1 MNWTVGKRLGVG
13 FGLLGVVLVALAVDS
28 VLRVA
33 AFNGQIREL
42 TDDTA
47 ASLALAAEVRYL
59 TSDMLAAAR
68 QAVIAGA
75 RQDATSLEQSR
86 AIMTEAVDR
95 LGAAA
100 DRLTALA
107 KTDEA
112 RRQCEQIKAQVA
124 LWAKD
129 AARIQTLAAQGM
141 TLEAAEASDAAK
153 AYGETAQ
160 RVAQQ
165 VFEAQRQALKDA
177 KAQAAWHQRTAW
189 LVLLGIL
196 VAAGGAAGYV
206 LWNIRWVRVTLQRV
220 ATELG
225 EGAAHVVAA
234 AARLAASSQDLSK
247 GAAEQAAS
255 LEETSASMEEIAS
268 TTRTNVENANETA
281 RVMSEIDQQVVASN
295 QALGDLERAMGRIR
309 ESSGKVA
316 KIIKAID
323 EIAFQTNILAL
334 NAAVEAARAGEAGM
348 GFAVVADEVRG
359 LAQRAAQAAR
369 DTAALIED
377 ASQSADRGAQEVERV
392 AAVIGRMT
400 GSVAHVKG
408 LAEQVSASSRQQ
420 ADGIDQVKQA
430 VARMEQVTQATA
442 ATAEENAAASE
453 ELNSQADTTKALI
466 AELQRLVVRQRGP
479 APTEAAPASSPAP
492 PASGP
497 LPLRRTA
504 TVMPLRQAPRGRQ
517 ESDSSTGTFGA
528 W

>member
-13 FGLLGVVLVALAVDS
+13 FGLLSAVLVALAVDRI
-28 VLRVA
+28 LRVA
-33 AFNGQIREL
+33 AFSGQIRSL

-47 ASLALAAEVRYL
+47 AALELAAEVRYL

-75 RQDATSLEQSR
+75 RQDAASLEQSR
-86 AIMTEAVDR
+86 AVMHEAVGR
-95 LGAAA
+95 LDAAA

-107 KTDEA
+107 KTDEG
-112 RRQCEQIKAQVA
+112 RRQCDQIKEQVA
-124 LWAKD
+124 LWAKE

-153 AYGETAQ
+153 VYGETAQ

-165 VFEAQRQALKDA
+165 VFEAQRQALKEA
-177 KAQAAWHQRTAW
+177 KAQAAWYQRTAW
-189 LVLLGIL
+189 LVLFGIL
-196 VAAGGAAGYV
+196 AAAGGAAFYV
-206 LWNIRWVRVTLQRV
+206 LWNIRWVRLTLQRV
-220 ATELG
+220 ASELG
-225 EGAAHVVAA
+225 EGAGHVVAA

-281 RVMSEIDQQVVASN
+281 RVMSEIDQQVAASN
-295 QALGDLERAMGRIR
+295 QVLGDLERAMGRIR

-400 GSVAHVKG
+400 DSVAHVKG

-466 AELQRLVVRQRGP
+466 AQLQQLVARQRGTAPPEP
-479 APTEAAPASSPAP
+479 AQEPSPAR

-497 LPLRRTA
+497 KPPRRTA
-504 TVMPLRQAPRGRQ
+504 AVMPLRPSSRAHQ
-517 ESDSSTGTFGA
+517 EPESSTGTFGA